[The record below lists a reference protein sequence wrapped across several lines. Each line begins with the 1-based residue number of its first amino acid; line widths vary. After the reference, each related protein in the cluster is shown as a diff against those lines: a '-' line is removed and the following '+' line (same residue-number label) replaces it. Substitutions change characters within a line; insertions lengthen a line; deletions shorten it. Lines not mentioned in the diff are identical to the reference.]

1 MSGPGGSTTKRD
13 QRRDARRQQ
22 LQERQLARQRE
33 RQRQLRNQR
42 IRMGS
47 IIGGAILLIALV
59 TVLLVATHQGPTAS
73 KSTSLRP
80 AIGQTV
86 DGMECVSSEGSII
99 HVHAYLEIYVN
110 GQATTVPPGLG
121 IVGPPGTGVSALGS
135 DGLKSCLY
143 PLHVHDGEPNIVHI
157 ESPVQRTY
165 TLGNVF
171 DLWGQ
176 PLSATQVMGNKADG
190 AHKLVFDVFDASGKL
205 TQVTTDPRAIN
216 LASRETVIILYN
228 SPNVRAK
235 AFTGWDKLGLS
246 Q

>member
-1 MSGPGGSTTKRD
+1 MTGPGGSTTKRD
-13 QRRDARRQQ
+13 QRRDARRHQ

-33 RQRQLRNQR
+33 RQRQIRNQR
-42 IRMGS
+42 IRLAS
-47 IIGGAILLIALV
+47 IVGGAILLIALV

-73 KSTSLRP
+73 KSNSLRP

-86 DGMECVSSEGSII
+86 DGMECVTSEGSII
-99 HVHAYLEIYVN
+99 HIHSYLELYVN
-110 GQATTVPPGLG
+110 GQPATLPPGVG

-165 TLGNVF
+165 TLGDFF

-176 PLSATQVMGNKADG
+176 PLSATQMMGNKADS
-190 AHKLVFDVFDASGKL
+190 AHTLVFEVFDASGKMTL
-205 TQVTTDPRAIN
+205 VTTDPRAIEF
-216 LASRETVIILYN
+216 ASRETVVILYN
-228 SPNVRAK
+228 SPNVQAK
-235 AFTGWDKLGLS
+235 PFTGWDKLGLS